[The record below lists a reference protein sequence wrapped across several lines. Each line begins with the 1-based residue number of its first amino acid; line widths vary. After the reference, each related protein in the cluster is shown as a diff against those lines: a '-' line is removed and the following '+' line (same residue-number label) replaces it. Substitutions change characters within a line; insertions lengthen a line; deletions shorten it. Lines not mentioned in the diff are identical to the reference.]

1 MPGKIRTFI
10 AFILIITYVLS
21 TSGCAVAWFLVGA
34 GSAATAAAVM
44 DENEKQSKDDIK

>member
-10 AFILIITYVLS
+10 AFILIITYVLG
-21 TSGCAVAWFLVGA
+21 TSGCAIAWFLVGA

-44 DENEKQSKDDIK
+44 EENEKQAKTETK